1 MQIFILVLA
10 FLIAIMIA
18 GRVILGK
25 IDKKKEQQSKPEKS
39 RKELAK
45 EEFEDRIKTLA
56 DNKIKGVPMA
66 TIFWYKEN
74 VNNFINYVMREYN
87 LTREHIAIEEL
98 QDFTK
103 VGVFWKL

>member
-1 MQIFILVLA
+1 MQIFILVLV

-18 GRVILGK
+18 GKIILGK
-25 IDKKKEQQSKPEKS
+25 RDKKKEQPKPEKS

-56 DNKIKGVPMA
+56 DNKVKGVPMA

-74 VNNFINYVMREYN
+74 VKDFINYVMREYN
-87 LTREHIAIEEL
+87 IPREQITVEEL

-103 VGVFWKL
+103 VGIFWKL

>member
-1 MQIFILVLA
+1 MQIFILVLV

-18 GRVILGK
+18 GRFILGK
-25 IDKKKEQQSKPEKS
+25 REKKKEQPKPEKS
-39 RKELAK
+39 REDLVK

-56 DNKIKGVPMA
+56 DNKVKGVPMA

-74 VNNFINYVMREYN
+74 VNDFINYVMREYN
-87 LTREHIAIEEL
+87 IPREQITVEEL

-103 VGVFWKL
+103 VGIFWKL

>member
-1 MQIFILVLA
+1 MQIFILVLV

-18 GRVILGK
+18 GKIILGK
-25 IDKKKEQQSKPEKS
+25 RDKKKEQPKPEKS

-56 DNKIKGVPMA
+56 DNKVKGVPMA

-74 VNNFINYVMREYN
+74 VNDFINYVMREYN
-87 LTREHIAIEEL
+87 IPREQITVEEL
-98 QDFTK
+98 QDFMK

>member
-1 MQIFILVLA
+1 MQIFILVLV

-18 GRVILGK
+18 GKVILSK
-25 IDKKKEQQSKPEKS
+25 RDKKKEQSKPQKTVE
-39 RKELAK
+39 ELAK

>member
-1 MQIFILVLA
+1 MQIFILVLV

-25 IDKKKEQQSKPEKS
+25 RDKKKEQQPKPEKS

-56 DNKIKGVPMA
+56 DNKVKGVPMA

-74 VNNFINYVMREYN
+74 VNDFINYVMREYN
-87 LTREHIAIEEL
+87 IPREQITVEEL
-98 QDFTK
+98 QDFMK

>member
-1 MQIFILVLA
+1 MQVFILVVVL
-10 FLIAIMIA
+10 LIAIIIA
-18 GRVILGK
+18 GRVILSK
-25 IDKKKEQQSKPEKS
+25 RDKKKEQPKPEKS
-39 RKELAK
+39 REELAK

-87 LTREHIAIEEL
+87 ISREQISVEEL
-98 QDFTK
+98 KDFTK
-103 VGVFWKL
+103 VGIFWKL

>member
-1 MQIFILVLA
+1 MQVFILVMM
-10 FLIAIMIA
+10 FLIAIIIA

-25 IDKKKEQQSKPEKS
+25 RDKKKEQPKPEKS
-39 RKELAK
+39 REELAK

-87 LTREHIAIEEL
+87 IPREQISVEEL
-98 QDFTK
+98 KDFTK
-103 VGVFWKL
+103 VGIFWKL

>member
-1 MQIFILVLA
+1 MQIFILVLV

-25 IDKKKEQQSKPEKS
+25 RDKKKEQPKPEKS

-74 VNNFINYVMREYN
+74 VNDFINYVMREYN
-87 LTREHIAIEEL
+87 IPREQITVEEL
-98 QDFTK
+98 QDFMK

>member
-1 MQIFILVLA
+1 MQIFILVLV

-25 IDKKKEQQSKPEKS
+25 REKKKEQPKPEKS

-56 DNKIKGVPMA
+56 DNKVKGVPMA

-74 VNNFINYVMREYN
+74 VNDFINYVMREYN
-87 LTREHIAIEEL
+87 IPREQITVEEL
-98 QDFTK
+98 QDFMK

>member
-1 MQIFILVLA
+1 MQIFILVLV
-10 FLIAIMIA
+10 FLVVIMIV
-18 GRVILGK
+18 GRVILNK
-25 IDKKKEQQSKPEKS
+25 RDKKKEQPKPEKS
-39 RKELAK
+39 REELAK

>member
-1 MQIFILVLA
+1 MQIFILVLV

-18 GRVILGK
+18 GKVILSK
-25 IDKKKEQQSKPEKS
+25 RDKKKEQSKSQKTVE
-39 RKELAK
+39 ELAK

>member
-1 MQIFILVLA
+1 MQIFILVLV

-25 IDKKKEQQSKPEKS
+25 RDKKKEQPKPEKS
-39 RKELAK
+39 REDLVK

-56 DNKIKGVPMA
+56 DNKVKGVPMA

-74 VNNFINYVMREYN
+74 VNDFINYAMREYN
-87 LTREHIAIEEL
+87 IPREQITVEEL

-103 VGVFWKL
+103 VGIFWKL

>member
-1 MQIFILVLA
+1 MQIFILVLV

-18 GRVILGK
+18 GRVILSK
-25 IDKKKEQQSKPEKS
+25 RDKKKEQSKPQKTVE
-39 RKELAK
+39 ELAK

-66 TIFWYKEN
+66 TIFWYRYN
-74 VNNFINYVMREYN
+74 VEPFINYVMREYN
-87 LTREHIAIEEL
+87 VPREQITVEEL
-98 QDFTK
+98 QDFIK

>member
-18 GRVILGK
+18 GKVILSK
-25 IDKKKEQQSKPEKS
+25 RDKKKEQSKPQKTVE
-39 RKELAK
+39 ELAK

>member
-1 MQIFILVLA
+1 MQIFILVLV
-10 FLIAIMIA
+10 FLVVIMIV
-18 GRVILGK
+18 GRVILNK
-25 IDKKKEQQSKPEKS
+25 RDKKNEQSKPQKTVE
-39 RKELAK
+39 ELAK

>member
-1 MQIFILVLA
+1 MQIFILVLV

-18 GRVILGK
+18 GKVILSK
-25 IDKKKEQQSKPEKS
+25 RDKKKEQSKPQKTVE
-39 RKELAK
+39 ELAK

-103 VGVFWKL
+103 VGVFWQL

>member
-1 MQIFILVLA
+1 MQIFILVLV

-18 GRVILGK
+18 VRVILGK
-25 IDKKKEQQSKPEKS
+25 REKKKEQPKPEKS

-56 DNKIKGVPMA
+56 DNKVKGVSMA

-74 VNNFINYVMREYN
+74 VDKFINYAMREYN
-87 LTREHIAIEEL
+87 IPREQITVEEL
-98 QDFTK
+98 QNFTK
-103 VGVFWKL
+103 VGVLWEL

>member
-1 MQIFILVLA
+1 MQIFILVLV

-25 IDKKKEQQSKPEKS
+25 RDKKKEQPKPEKS

-56 DNKIKGVPMA
+56 DNKVKGVPMA
-66 TIFWYKEN
+66 TISWYKEN
-74 VNNFINYVMREYN
+74 VNDFINYVMREYN
-87 LTREHIAIEEL
+87 IPREQITVEEL
-98 QDFTK
+98 QDFMK

>member
-1 MQIFILVLA
+1 MQIFILVLV

-18 GRVILGK
+18 GKVILGK
-25 IDKKKEQQSKPEKS
+25 RDKKKEQPKPEKS

>member
-1 MQIFILVLA
+1 MQVFILVMV
-10 FLIAIMIA
+10 FLVAIMIA

-25 IDKKKEQQSKPEKS
+25 RDKRKEQPKPEKN
-39 RKELAK
+39 KEELAK

-56 DNKIKGVPMA
+56 NHKLQGTPMA

-74 VNNFINYVMREYN
+74 VDNFVNYAMREYN
-87 LTREHIAIEEL
+87 VPKEYISVEEA

-103 VGVFWKL
+103 VGVFWQL

>member
-1 MQIFILVLA
+1 MQIFILVLV
-10 FLIAIMIA
+10 FLIAIIIA
-18 GRVILGK
+18 GRVILSK
-25 IDKKKEQQSKPEKS
+25 RDKKKEQPKPEKS
-39 RKELAK
+39 REELAK

-74 VNNFINYVMREYN
+74 VEPFINYVIREYN

>member
-1 MQIFILVLA
+1 MQIFILVLV

-25 IDKKKEQQSKPEKS
+25 REKKKEQPKPEKS
-39 RKELAK
+39 REDLVK

-74 VNNFINYVMREYN
+74 VNDFINYAMREYN
-87 LTREHIAIEEL
+87 IPREQITVEEL

-103 VGVFWKL
+103 VGIFWKL

>member
-1 MQIFILVLA
+1 MQIFILVLV

-25 IDKKKEQQSKPEKS
+25 RDKKKEQPKLEKS

-56 DNKIKGVPMA
+56 DNKVKGVPMA

-74 VNNFINYVMREYN
+74 VNDFINYVMREYN
-87 LTREHIAIEEL
+87 IPREQITVEEL
-98 QDFTK
+98 QDFMK